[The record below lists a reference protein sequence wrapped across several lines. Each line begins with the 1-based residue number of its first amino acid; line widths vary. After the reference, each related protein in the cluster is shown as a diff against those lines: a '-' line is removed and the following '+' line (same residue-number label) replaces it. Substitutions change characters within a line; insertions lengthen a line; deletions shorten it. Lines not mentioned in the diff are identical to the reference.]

1 MTKKYYIENCASGEV
16 LNTDGTWSPFIPDQ
30 NAEGFSDAES
40 AEATIAELDA
50 GNYRIFTR
58 YTVE

>member
-16 LNTDGTWSPFIPDQ
+16 LNTDDTWAPFVPGGSAQ
-30 NAEGFSDAES
+30 SFTTAANAETEI
-40 AEATIAELDA
+40 ATLDA
-50 GNYRIFTR
+50 GDYRIFTR